1 MVTPELFLGTGFN
14 APHSL
19 LDGTLEERSVKA
31 LLGIVGG
38 FVLTLAVF
46 ASGLAF
52 ATWLLVAKPV
62 HQATPGIGVAEL
74 WTRDAQ
80 PVNKAAQTLERIPV
94 EQADVPEA
102 KAEAGVAPRETP
114 AATDAIATSAIQ
126 PSTGEV
132 QASAELPAAHVDWC
146 ASRYRSYRPD
156 DNSYMSYSGQQRP
169 CISPYLDVAAAG
181 RASQP
186 LDAVNYV
193 EADDASMD
201 GYASTDERAID
212 EGGAQLSPDHVD
224 YCFSRYRS
232 YRPEDNTYQ
241 PYSGGPRRQCQ

>member
-1 MVTPELFLGTGFN
+1 
-14 APHSL
+14 
-19 LDGTLEERSVKA
+19 VKA

-62 HQATPGIGVAEL
+62 QQATLGIGVAEL
-74 WTRDAQ
+74 WTRDAR
-80 PVNKAAQTLERIPV
+80 PVDKVAQSFQRIPA
-94 EQADVPEA
+94 EQPAVPDISGRAAAAAAPQEA
-102 KAEAGVAPRETP
+102 AP
-114 AATDAIATSAIQ
+114 DAIETSALQ
-126 PSTGEV
+126 PSTGEE
-132 QASAELPAAHVDWC
+132 QASAELPAAHVEWC

-156 DNSYMSYSGQQRP
+156 DNSYMSYSGLQRP
-169 CISPYLDVAAAG
+169 CISPYLDTDTDTNTATA
-181 RASQP
+181 QP
-186 LDAVNYV
+186 PDAVGYA
-193 EADDASMD
+193 EANDASMD
-201 GYASTDERAID
+201 GFASTDEGAT
-212 EGGAQLSPDHVD
+212 GGVQLSSDHVD